1 MFGFVS
7 KDISTWEE
15 FVQNITPPAY
25 LLSNWIYRGQTNDW
39 PLRTKLERVMRFWN
53 IGLQEGP
60 GIEHQ
65 IIREFRRRWQG
76 PDRQQVEEDTLYCL
90 ALMQHHGAPT
100 RLMDC
105 SYSPYVAAAFA
116 IEEGIFDSKGEKKTP
131 VVWRINPFWC
141 DEQVRKINPGT
152 TSDGRGFDYR
162 RNDNTFLPKYAMQ
175 IGQLDHPTQRKFI
188 CHENALHLNERLTI
202 QQGLF
207 LCPGDISSS
216 FEDNM
221 SVMEGWDNEVNVL
234 KLRMTLTPE
243 GAIDFARNLKVMNL
257 GCAALFPGLDGF
269 ARSIGQHIFHYRD
282 LASQKAGRSL

>member
-1 MFGFVS
+1 MVGFVS
-7 KDISTWEE
+7 KDISTWEV

-39 PLRTKLERVMRFWN
+39 PLMTKLQRVMRFWN

-65 IIREFRRRWQG
+65 IIR
-76 PDRQQVEEDTLYCL
+76 
-90 ALMQHHGAPT
+90 
-100 RLMDC
+100 
-105 SYSPYVAAAFA
+105 PYVAAAFA